1 MKIYRLNSNINKEM
15 DLEEAIDYLQES
27 LHFKLESTFNLK
39 EIKEQTEMI
48 EVLLD
53 AYFTVDEIEDDEYY
67 EDDTKEREIEYRKV
81 QGF

>member
-15 DLEEAIDYLQES
+15 DLEEAMDYLQEN
-27 LHFKLESTFNLK
+27 LHFKLDEVQTLEHSTA
-39 EIKEQTEMI
+39 QSEMI

-53 AYFTVDEIEDDEYY
+53 SYFTVEDVEENEEY
-67 EDDTKEREIEYRKV
+67 EDDTQEREIEYRKV